1 MLEFTP
7 WLGNKR
13 FFEMVTRRYGR
24 EWALQLLVQF
34 DFDRPESPAAAM
46 AAFWTQQADLE
57 AEDLAADKRGA
68 KAIFTST
75 DPKVLTEL
83 AAIRDFAEE
92 RVNGVWAERDALD
105 AQIEPF
111 LENWSLYRLGVIERN
126 VLRLGA
132 WELLKS
138 DIHPAIVINEA
149 VDLAKFFSSTKAG
162 RFVNGILDRFAKK
175 VRAERDHKQEKEVE
189 TFTP

>member
-1 MLEFTP
+1 
-7 WLGNKR
+7 
-13 FFEMVTRRYGR
+13 MVTRRYGR

-34 DFDRPESPAAAM
+34 DLDAPASPAAAI
-46 AAFWTQQADLE
+46 AAFWTQLAELE
-57 AEDLAADKRGA
+57 AEDLEADKREA
-68 KAIFTST
+68 KVIFTST
-75 DPKVLTEL
+75 NPKVLAEL
-83 AAIRDFAEE
+83 AVVRAFTEE
-92 RVNGVWAERDALD
+92 RVYGVWAERNNLD

-111 LENWSLYRLGVIERN
+111 LENWSLYRLGTIERN

-138 DIHPAIVINEA
+138 DIPTPIVINES

-162 RFVNGILDRFAKK
+162 RFVNGILDRFAKTARTA
-175 VRAERDHKQEKEVE
+175 VKQDKPEE

>member
-1 MLEFTP
+1 
-7 WLGNKR
+7 
-13 FFEMVTRRYGR
+13 MVTRRYGR

-34 DFDRPESPAAAM
+34 DLDAPKSPAAAM
-46 AAFWTQQADLE
+46 AAFWIQQAELE
-57 AEDLAADKRGA
+57 AEDLEADKREA
-68 KAIFTST
+68 KVIFTST

-83 AAIRDFAEE
+83 ATVRAFAEE
-92 RVNGVWAERDALD
+92 RVAGVWSERESLD

-111 LENWSLYRLGVIERN
+111 LENWSLYRLGTIERN

-132 WELLKS
+132 WELLNS
-138 DIHPAIVINEA
+138 DIPAAIVINES

-162 RFVNGILDRFAKK
+162 RFVNGVLDRFAKTA
-175 VRAERDHKQEKEVE
+175 RAAAKQDKPVE